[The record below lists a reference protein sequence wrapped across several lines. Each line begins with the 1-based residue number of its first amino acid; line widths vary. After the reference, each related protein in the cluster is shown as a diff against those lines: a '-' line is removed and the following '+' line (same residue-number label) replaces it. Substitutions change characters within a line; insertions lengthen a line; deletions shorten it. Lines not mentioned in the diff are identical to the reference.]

1 MKIGETEQN
10 DRTRM
15 DEDDIRK
22 RKFFVEGFS
31 RYSFK
36 NKIHFFLN
44 ELLRHSLFDDLGTLF
59 MFFFT

>member
-1 MKIGETEQN
+1 MKIDETEQN

-31 RYSFK
+31 RYCFK
-36 NKIHFFLN
+36 NKIP
-44 ELLRHSLFDDLGTLF
+44 STLIN
-59 MFFFT
+59 